1 MEKVIGLVYFLMDF
15 YVALIFIRVIVSW
28 LISFE
33 VLPAYHPTVSRIL
46 DILYQATEPAMERI
60 RRVVPLFAG
69 FDFSPIVLVALI
81 WIAQGI
87 LINYIAPLLG
97 VGNF

>member
-15 YVALIFIRVIVSW
+15 FVALIFIRVIVSW

-46 DILYQATEPAMERI
+46 DILYQATEPALAKI

-69 FDFSPIVLVALI
+69 FDFSPIALVALI
-81 WIAQGI
+81 WIAQGV
-87 LINYIAPLLG
+87 LIKYIAPLLG